1 MVSSI
6 KYNKGFT
13 LIEVLVVI
21 GIIGLLIAA
30 AGDLTKTFQVQN
42 DIQVSAN
49 IYAQALRRAGLLS
62 QAVSGDSSWGVMA
75 TTGAITLFKGSTFA
89 SRASGF
95 DEKYPLSGSITF
107 SGVSEV
113 DFTKFTGLPSATG
126 TTTITA
132 SSATAPKVIF
142 INAKG
147 TITY

>member
-6 KYNKGFT
+6 KYSKGFT

-49 IYAQALRRAGLLS
+49 IYAQSLRRAELLS
-62 QAVSGDSSWGVMA
+62 VAVSGDSPWGVMA

-89 SRASGF
+89 GRISAF
-95 DEKYPLSGSITF
+95 DEQYPLSNSITF

-113 DFTKFTGLPSATG
+113 DFAKFTGLPNVTG
-126 TTTITA
+126 TT
-132 SSATAPKVIF
+132 P
-142 INAKG
+142 
-147 TITY
+147 